1 MPAYSKS
8 QQLGRPVKEKKADSL
23 SAGSKG
29 LATSKKMTSAKVR
42 KPIKKG
48 KKTTEWDNTRRILNQ
63 RFYAVQI
70 ERCELNIPEKHNGF
84 AVAYAHAKKR
94 NDLLPG
100 ELIRVVKA
108 CEGCHS
114 WIEYEAGKKEMQRI
128 VDEAIARRPAVV
140 NKILLAPIK
149 GREA

>member
-8 QQLGRPVKEKKADSL
+8 QQLGKPVKETSTDKAIKKFGKSMKN
-23 SAGSKG
+23 AGVSVKP
-29 LATSKKMTSAKVR
+29 R
-42 KPIKKG
+42 KPLKKG

-70 ERCELNIPEKHNGF
+70 ERCELNIPGKHNGF

-114 WIEYEAGKKEMQRI
+114 WIEYKVGKEEMQRI

-140 NKILLAPIK
+140 NKILLQPIK